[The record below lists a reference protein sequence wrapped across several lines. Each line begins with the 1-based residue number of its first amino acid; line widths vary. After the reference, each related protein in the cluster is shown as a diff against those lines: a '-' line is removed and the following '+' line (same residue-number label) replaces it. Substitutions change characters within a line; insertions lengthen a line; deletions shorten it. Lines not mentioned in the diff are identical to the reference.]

1 MLEPDVVI
9 YTNQITFMVDQDD
22 IKNDGKVTFDYI
34 VATDYKETLI
44 SVEAREFSSKA
55 FQNTLEISKHQ
66 TEEYFWFEV
75 DVTEGIARSSDNTIT
90 LEITEYHKRR
100 REPVPKAITVME
112 DQTLEYIDSKYL
124 LSPYLVMS

>member
-1 MLEPDVVI
+1 LLFTAALAGTKGVIEDCKRSLAMLEPDVVI

-22 IKNDGKVTFDYI
+22 IKNDEKVTFDYI

-66 TEEYFWFEV
+66 TEEYFWFAV
-75 DVTEGIARSSDNTIT
+75 DVTDGIKRS
-90 LEITEYHKRR
+90 
-100 REPVPKAITVME
+100 
-112 DQTLEYIDSKYL
+112 
-124 LSPYLVMS
+124 